1 MEILGECPMTTFSSC
16 NIMPIQ
22 RIKGT
27 NLLMIS
33 FTSQSTRF
41 TIVPKI
47 TRFISKFFTR
57 PKKTWMCDQESAAPH
72 QRASSAPRTMRYMDP
87 WMQQTKIIK
96 NLILR
101 NFLRRPGTKMR
112 TLAWVRDFI
121 HVPHGPRST
130 GCALVRCSGF
140 LITHSCFL
148 RS

>member
-47 TRFISKFFTR
+47 TRFISKFFTQNLE
-57 PKKTWMCDQESAAPH
+57 KHGKQISDV
-72 QRASSAPRTMRYMDP
+72 RASRDPRTKLYMDP
-87 WMQQTKIIK
+87 WVQKTKYTCK
-96 NLILR
+96 
-101 NFLRRPGTKMR
+101 
-112 TLAWVRDFI
+112 
-121 HVPHGPRST
+121 
-130 GCALVRCSGF
+130 
-140 LITHSCFL
+140 
-148 RS
+148 